1 MEANYT
7 VSAHREDLSTK
18 MSIANNVDFEFMST
32 NYMLNKSPDY
42 FIYLYNISEVNM
54 GDGTSFYVSRP
65 PLIRSFKIKSKPK
78 VSGIRYILATKL
90 PQPLSIP
97 KGNVDSNE
105 VDIVPQD
112 ARRFAM
118 DIINP
123 DNWGI
128 NQDAFI
134 EKQSSIGNDLGKKGV
149 FWSFNGPG
157 AKTDPFGNPR
167 THIMVDGL
175 KVEVF
180 EEPTEA
186 ELKRAYERLSA
197 YYKSRLE
204 DADAVAVSDPASLG
218 TYLTPE
224 HHAACEYFGE
234 DRSWHG
240 KRQKTDFCPICGEK
254 MRSGAAFHKTE
265 EGVLCVNDWDRA
277 IKAGAKTRAQ
287 AYEATEDPKYAP
299 KQPSVPVA
307 PSTDKN

>member
-1 MEANYT
+1 MVEANYFVKT
-7 VSAHREDLSTK
+7 ERPDLSTK
-18 MSIANNVDFEFMST
+18 MSAVNNVDFEFMST

-42 FIYLYNISEVNM
+42 FIYLYNLSEVNM
-54 GDGTSFYVSRP
+54 GDDTSFYVSRP
-65 PLIRSFKIKSKPK
+65 PLIRSFRVKMKPK
-78 VSGIRYILATKL
+78 GAKYILATKL
-90 PQPLSIP
+90 PQPLSVP

-128 NQDAFI
+128 KQDAYI
-134 EKQSSIGNDLGKKGV
+134 EKPTSIGNDLGKKGV

-157 AKTDPFGNPR
+157 ATKDAYGNDR
-167 THIMVDGL
+167 TFIMVDGV
-175 KVEVF
+175 KTTVA

-186 ELKRAYERLSA
+186 ELKAAYDRLSKF
-197 YYKSRLE
+197 YKGRLE
-204 DADAVAVSDPASLG
+204 DADATSISNPAELG

-224 HHAACEYFGE
+224 HHAACDFFGE

-240 KRQKTDFCPICGEK
+240 KRQRTGFCDICGER
-254 MRSGAAFHKTE
+254 MREGAAFHKTE

-299 KQPSVPVA
+299 KAPVA
-307 PSTDKN
+307 APPTTTI